1 MFFFADKLI
10 IFICCGTPFDLSH
23 ALSCKK
29 GGLVTHR
36 HHKAH
41 GAFGDLTALVWN
53 QIKELVV
60 REASTL
66 SHTPALVADIS
77 IRGVWI
83 PQAEAL
89 FDIIVTD
96 TDAQS
101 YLSSSNVITRVPSI
115 CFLLSCN
122 T

>member
-1 MFFFADKLI
+1 M
-10 IFICCGTPFDLSH
+10 
-23 ALSCKK
+23 
-29 GGLVTHR
+29 
-36 HHKAH
+36 
-41 GAFGDLTALVWN
+41 
-53 QIKELVV
+53 V